1 MRLLH
6 RQTSV
11 VLFDWRE
18 LRGVDVSPVIQ
29 FFGRESGMSYTKQ
42 ILVLLMV
49 AVASLLTGCG
59 QKTNCSGISFGNG
72 GGSSSGGSSS
82 GGVSS
87 GGSVCGPGS
96 NNSGATDYFF
106 YHGSSGANNALN
118 TASVTASTFTVLPGI
133 STPVGQSIVG
143 SVIVVSKKF
152 LYLPDQNGSGGV
164 MGFTIN
170 HSSGALTAIA
180 GSPFAV
186 APSQITTLAADPDA
200 NGGRF
205 LFAADVASGDFIVFT
220 IDQTSG
226 VLTPVSGSPFLSL
239 AAPSRLKVDG
249 TGLYLYASE
258 GTSTGN
264 VFGYLIDQNS
274 GALSPIAGSPFAIGA
289 NTIDVDSGGQF
300 LLAVASGGGQID
312 VVPIEQ
318 GTGSLLLN
326 LASSFPTAASIDGA
340 LFHPS
345 GQYVYAFSGKNPLQ
359 GFQFSAGTLS
369 ELNGSPFSSLP
380 FLTDCQFD
388 QAGTHLFGI
397 KIPSSS
403 VGVYAVDPNT
413 GAVTAPIPDPG
424 ILASPYFAPTN

>member
-1 MRLLH
+1 MRYAK
-6 RQTSV
+6 QV
-11 VLFDWRE
+11 VL
-18 LRGVDVSPVIQ
+18 S
-29 FFGRESGMSYTKQ
+29 
-42 ILVLLMV
+42 LMV
-49 AVASLLTGCG
+49 AASFLLLAACG
-59 QKTNCSGISFGNG
+59 QKSNCSGISFGSG
-72 GGSSSGGSSS
+72 SGGSSSG

-96 NNSGATDYFF
+96 NNGGGGFSDLFF
-106 YHGSSGANNALN
+106 YHGSNGANNSIN
-118 TASVTASTFTVLPGI
+118 TASVTATTFKVLPGI
-133 STPVGQSIVG
+133 ATNVGQSIVG
-143 SVIVVSKKF
+143 SVVIVNKKF

-164 MGFTIN
+164 MGFVIN
-170 HSSGALTAIA
+170 HSGGGLTAMA

-205 LFAADVASGDFIVFT
+205 LFGADFSSGDFVVFT
-220 IDQTSG
+220 IDSTTG
-226 VLTPVSGSPFLSL
+226 VLTPVLGSPFSSLST
-239 AAPSRLKVDG
+239 PSRLKVDG
-249 TGLYLYASE
+249 TGHYLYASE

-274 GALSPIAGSPFAIGA
+274 GGLSPIAGSPFAISA

-300 LLAVASGGGQID
+300 LLAVASGGAQID

-326 LASSFPTAASIDGA
+326 LANSFPTAASIDGA

-345 GQYVYAFSGKNPLQ
+345 GQFVYAFSGKNPLQ

-369 ELNGSPFSSLP
+369 ELNGSPFSSLS

-397 KIPSSS
+397 KIPSSA
-403 VGVYAVDPNT
+403 VGVYVVDPNT
-413 GAVTAPIPDPG
+413 GAVTAPIPEPG
-424 ILASPYFAPTN
+424 IIASPYFAATN